1 MAASAR
7 TSTARLLA
15 ADICASAASSSPL
28 TAMSKSAASIESKCY
43 QVRPQKAQLASHI
56 ALSFLRMDPAF
67 PAFWTSI
74 SAPQAPAYPCSLQ
87 QASSVE
93 TYILCHLRS
102 CHLTGCLLGWWNG
115 LGHCSAE
122 AQSSA
127 MPTYSPPILAPM
139 PPAHPRSL
147 QPPF

>member
-28 TAMSKSAASIESKCY
+28 TAMSKSAASIELKCY
-43 QVRPQKAQLASHI
+43 QVRPQKAQLAPHI
-56 ALSFLRMDPAF
+56 ALSFSICIPRLLDVNICASSASLSLLTAASILR
-67 PAFWTSI
+67 
-74 SAPQAPAYPCSLQ
+74 
-87 QASSVE
+87 SVE

-127 MPTYSPPILAPM
+127 LPTYFPPILAPM
-139 PPAHPRSL
+139 PPAHPGSL